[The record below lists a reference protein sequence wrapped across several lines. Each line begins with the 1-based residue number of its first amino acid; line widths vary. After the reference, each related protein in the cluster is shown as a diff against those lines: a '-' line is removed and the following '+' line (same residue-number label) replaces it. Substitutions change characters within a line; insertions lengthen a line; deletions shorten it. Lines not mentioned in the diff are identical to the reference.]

1 MPDSILAEIVSVA
14 PPIRGS
20 GQALLAHLRARQPAM
35 VDFLRRLALIETP
48 SLCPETHGPAF
59 DLLAAGLA
67 REGFRVRRLRG
78 KRSGGQLLAA
88 PERRQRGRPAQL
100 LLGHVDTV
108 WPVGTLARM
117 PVALRDGRL
126 SGPGVYDMKGGLTQ
140 IVFALAALRELGLE
154 PPLTPVVCVTSD
166 EEVFSFDS
174 RRLIPRLAR
183 RMERVF
189 VLEPSLGPEG
199 RLKTRRKGYGRYV
212 VTVHGKAAHAGLDPD
227 KGASAILEM
236 AHVIQALHGLGDPA
250 RGIAVNVGTVH
261 GGERANVI
269 APEARAEVGV
279 RILAAADRE
288 EIESKI
294 AALSPVVPGT
304 RIEVAGAVDHPPL
317 ERTERN
323 QALFALATAA
333 AAELGIQ
340 LAEGTAGGGSDGNV
354 TSLYTATLDG
364 LGAVGDGAHADH
376 EFVYVD
382 RLPERTALLAMLL
395 LAPPARR
402 GA

>member
-1 MPDSILAEIVSVA
+1 
-14 PPIRGS
+14 
-20 GQALLAHLRARQPAM
+20 
-35 VDFLRRLALIETP
+35 
-48 SLCPETHGPAF
+48 
-59 DLLAAGLA
+59 
-67 REGFRVRRLRG
+67 
-78 KRSGGQLLAA
+78 
-88 PERRQRGRPAQL
+88 
-100 LLGHVDTV
+100 
-108 WPVGTLARM
+108 
-117 PVALRDGRL
+117 
-126 SGPGVYDMKGGLTQ
+126 
-140 IVFALAALRELGLE
+140 
-154 PPLTPVVCVTSD
+154 
-166 EEVFSFDS
+166 
-174 RRLIPRLAR
+174 
-183 RMERVF
+183 
-189 VLEPSLGPEG
+189 
-199 RLKTRRKGYGRYV
+199 
-212 VTVHGKAAHAGLDPD
+212 
-227 KGASAILEM
+227 
-236 AHVIQALHGLGDPA
+236 
-250 RGIAVNVGTVH
+250 
-261 GGERANVI
+261 VI

-382 RLPERTALLAMLL
+382 RLPERAALLAMLL
-395 LAPPARR
+395 LAPQGRR